1 MAAIQPAILESL
13 GRLELLPWISVG
25 FAVGSAPIL
34 PWGKCFGIFSVKKL
48 FLLQILIFEIGSAIC
63 GAAPNMTALVIGRVI
78 AGLGGSGMYS
88 GALSY
93 IAMLTTE
100 VERSRYVAG
109 VSAVWGLGSVLGP
122 VVSAPRSLA
131 TICAGLRSGSN
142 EDADQSRSGV
152 VLLRAVPPGGGRST
166 LTSSLAASS
175 LRPISSSSPKFA
187 SSRAKH

>member
-48 FLLQILIFEIGSAIC
+48 FLLQIVIFEIGSAVC
-63 GAAPNMTALVIGRVI
+63 GAAPNMTTMVIGRVI

-122 VVSAPRSLA
+122 VVSTRSRSPHA
-131 TICAGLRSGSN
+131 IVFQTEDCPCAG
-142 EDADQSRSGV
+142 V
-152 VLLRAVPPGGGRST
+152 WT
-166 LTSSLAASS
+166 LTALDRWW
-175 LRPISSSSPKFA
+175 LC
-187 SSRAKH
+187 